1 MQLSVPKVNSL
12 ILPSKIKHEVRLSS
26 QPVMYPLLRSIL
38 FLFPAEW
45 AHYFSMNC
53 LRLLC
58 RLGFKGFIRRIYK
71 PKGNLEFE
79 IWNLRFHNKV
89 GLGAGFDKNAKY
101 LRELDCLG
109 FGFVEIGT
117 VTPLPQ
123 KGNDKP
129 RLFRLPKDKA
139 LINRMGFNND
149 GVKIIAGR
157 LKKSKESRES
167 LVISQEPKATSSRL
181 TTHDSRLII
190 GGNIGKNK
198 ITPNEDA
205 WKDYEI
211 CFKELHPYVD
221 YFVVNVS
228 SPNTPGLRDL
238 QEKDSLKKILTNLQ
252 AINQQQATGNQKPI
266 LLKIAPD
273 LTQEQIDDVIDLAM
287 EINLNGIV
295 ATNTTLSRE
304 GLTTHASRLT
314 TIGAGGLSGL
324 PLKHRSTEIVK
335 YISERTK
342 GHISVIASG
351 GIFTE
356 ADAKEILDAGAS
368 LVQVWTGFIYEGPGI
383 VRKICR
389 ELNNNLTAKTPGC

>member
-1 MQLSVPKVNSL
+1 
-12 ILPSKIKHEVRLSS
+12 
-26 QPVMYPLLRSIL
+26 MYNIVRSIL

-45 AHYFSMNC
+45 VHYFSMNC

-58 RLGFKGFIRRIYK
+58 NVGFIKKIIKNWFTPAQHSSPNHRCTTHLFNFQFKNPI
-71 PKGNLEFE
+71 
-79 IWNLRFHNKV
+79 

-101 LRELDCLG
+101 LRELECLG

-123 KGNDKP
+123 AGNDKP

-149 GVKIIAGR
+149 GVKMVAER
-157 LKKSKESRES
+157 LKEWKESSEFR
-167 LVISQEPKATSSRL
+167 VRSQESDGNNSELRTKN
-181 TTHDSRLII
+181 SRLIV

-198 ITPNEDA
+198 TTANENA

-228 SPNTPGLRDL
+228 SPNTPGLREL
-238 QEKDSLKKILTNLQ
+238 QEKVSLRKILTHLQ
-252 AINQQQATGNQKPI
+252 MINNAKAIAKPI

-287 EINLNGIV
+287 EIKLDGLV
-295 ATNTTLSRE
+295 ATNTTISRE
-304 GLTTHASRLT
+304 GVSQQSAAGSQQ
-314 TIGAGGLSGL
+314 GGLSGL
-324 PLKHRSTEIVK
+324 PLKKRSTEVVK
-335 YISERTK
+335 YISEKTY
-342 GHISVIASG
+342 GELPIIASG
-351 GIFTE
+351 GIFTG
-356 ADAKEILDAGAS
+356 ADAKEKFDAGAS
-368 LVQVWTGFIYEGPGI
+368 LLQVWTGFIYEGPGI
-383 VRKICR
+383 VKKICKDLAMSNR
-389 ELNNNLTAKTPGC
+389 

>member
-1 MQLSVPKVNSL
+1 MFSIV
-12 ILPSKIKHEVRLSS
+12 
-26 QPVMYPLLRSIL
+26 RSIL
-38 FLFPAEW
+38 FLFPPEW
-45 AHYFSMNC
+45 VHYFSMNC

-58 RLGFKGFIRRIYK
+58 SVGFIKKIIK
-71 PKGNLEFE
+71 NWFTPAQHSTPNHLGTTQLFNLQFKNP
-79 IWNLRFHNKV
+79 I

-101 LRELDCLG
+101 LRELECLG

-123 KGNDKP
+123 SGNDKP

-149 GVKIIAGR
+149 GVKVVAER
-157 LKKSKESRES
+157 LREWKESSEFR
-167 LVISQEPKATSSRL
+167 VRSQESDGNNSEFRTKN
-181 TTHDSRLII
+181 SRLIV

-228 SPNTPGLRDL
+228 SPNTPGLREL
-238 QEKDSLKKILTNLQ
+238 QEKVSLRKILTHLQ
-252 AINQQQATGNQKPI
+252 MINNAKAIAKPI

-287 EINLNGIV
+287 EIKLDGLV
-295 ATNTTLSRE
+295 ATNTTISRS
-304 GLTTHASRLT
+304 GLMTPNSRRT
-314 TIGAGGLSGL
+314 EIGAGGLSGL
-324 PLKHRSTEIVK
+324 PLKQRSTEVVK
-335 YISERTK
+335 YISEKTNSEMP
-342 GHISVIASG
+342 IIASG
-351 GIFTE
+351 GIFTGD
-356 ADAKEILDAGAS
+356 DAKEKLNAGAS
-368 LVQVWTGFIYEGPGI
+368 LVQVWTGFIYEGPVI
-383 VRKICR
+383 VKRICKH
-389 ELNNNLTAKTPGC
+389 L